1 MIQGRRKNQI
11 NKAIAVAQESGSLAV
26 LYNWLM
32 YQAARDKSKS
42 FWIQGCG
49 EENLIKRLV
58 QEMKKIE
65 SDVRD
70 QLSDLDEDDVMG
82 CATEAV
88 VRFLGFFARAYNGQ
102 EYLHLYFGGG
112 RQMIANN
119 ALPFYRL
126 SNILIIKVT
135 WFAVRELE
143 WGRI

>member
-1 MIQGRRKNQI
+1 VIGIGKVLDQMNDSIVDQACKVAWDLKNDTGEEGKNQI

-102 EYLHLYFGGG
+102 EYLHLYFGGEVD
-112 RQMIANN
+112 R
-119 ALPFYRL
+119 
-126 SNILIIKVT
+126 
-135 WFAVRELE
+135 
-143 WGRI
+143 